1 MVLKGRGRTVRLP
14 QQHTGAGHR
23 AIHVHLRTGEGKS
36 NYIVWKCDTDDFEIL
51 SIKPDKNNKAEA
63 PKNPFRRSFGNGQA
77 KGKKGGS
84 VNSGLLRDDVVDNAE
99 YKFSYRVGNKTYD
112 PHIIT
117 HR

>member
-1 MVLKGRGRTVRLP
+1 MPSKGIGRTVRLP

-23 AIHVHLRTGEGKS
+23 AIHVHLSRGKGKS

-51 SIKPDKNNKAEA
+51 RIEPDKNNSAEA
-63 PKNPFRRSFGNGQA
+63 PKNPFLRSFGNGKA
-77 KGKKGGS
+77 KAKKGGS
-84 VNSGLLRDDVVDNAE
+84 IDSGLLRDDVVNNAE
-99 YKFSYRVGNKTYD
+99 YKFTYRVGSKTYD